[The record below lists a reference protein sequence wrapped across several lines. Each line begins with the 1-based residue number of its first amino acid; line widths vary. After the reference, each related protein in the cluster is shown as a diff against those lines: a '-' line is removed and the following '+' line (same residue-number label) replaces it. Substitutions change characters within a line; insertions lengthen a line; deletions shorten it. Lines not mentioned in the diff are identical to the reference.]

1 MNASQ
6 RALALIPS
14 LLAVTACQ
22 HLADFTR
29 DAVGLDE
36 TPVRT
41 EPFQDDNTLIDAGRD
56 ARARLHLE
64 IGALVAAPNDAKDA
78 KARDVFRRAEEYYHI
93 GRLAFRS
100 QCEGFMQT
108 LASVDGQ
115 TTLGQNLANNFFDT
129 ATVAATVTQSP
140 VMWAT
145 GLSVTQN
152 AFNSVSESTERYVLL
167 SDSVG
172 ALRERVLGSMAAGEG
187 AEGPNFD
194 RYRPGAADS
203 TPLTPAVALSLARQ
217 SIEAVQEYGAPCTE
231 GGIRQIIADALG
243 GDELRQQAA
252 RTRNQSYADAIRSI
266 INTNV
271 PQGEAGFSVTEE
283 GYRLLYLWTLSR
295 GENAADETRG
305 VREQIEHELS
315 YLGPLKEQEQARLSY
330 FVQQQFATQRREV
343 SSYLGTLRT
352 EVLARRALRE
362 EQAPTEP
369 APEPKGE

>member
-1 MNASQ
+1 MNAYQ
-6 RALALIPS
+6 RALALVPS
-14 LLAVTACQ
+14 LVAITGCQ
-22 HLADFTR
+22 YFAGVTR

-41 EPFQDDNTLIDAGRD
+41 EPFQDENRLIGAGLV
-56 ARARLHLE
+56 ARAELYQKIE
-64 IGALVAAPNDAKDA
+64 QLVAAPTDANA
-78 KARDVFRRAEEYYHI
+78 EEVFHRAEQYYHL

-145 GLSVTQN
+145 GLSVAQN
-152 AFNSVSESTERYVLL
+152 AFNGVSESTERYVLL

-172 ALRERVLGSMAAGEG
+172 ALRERVLGSMEADEG
-187 AEGPNFD
+187 ADGPDFD
-194 RYRPGAADS
+194 QYRPGDNRQRVTAA
-203 TPLTPAVALSLARQ
+203 AALNLARQ
-217 SIEAVQEYGAPCTE
+217 SIEAVQRYGAPCSE
-231 GGIRQIIADALG
+231 GGIRQIIAEALG

-252 RTRNQSYADAIRSI
+252 RTRQQSYADVIRSI

-271 PQGEAGFSVTEE
+271 PQGEAGFSVTEG
-283 GYRLLYLWTLSR
+283 GYRLLYLWALSR
-295 GENAADETRG
+295 GENAAEETRG
-305 VREQIEHELS
+305 AREQIEHELS

-330 FVQQQFATQRREV
+330 FVQQLGAQRPAIA
-343 SSYLGTLRT
+343 SDLDALRT
-352 EVLARRALRE
+352 EVLARRAARE
-362 EQAPTEP
+362 QQAPTEP